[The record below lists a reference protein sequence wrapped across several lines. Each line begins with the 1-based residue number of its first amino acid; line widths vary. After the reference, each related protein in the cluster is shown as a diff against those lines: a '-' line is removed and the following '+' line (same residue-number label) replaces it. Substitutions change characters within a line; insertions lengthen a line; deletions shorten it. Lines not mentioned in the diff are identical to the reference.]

1 MDPGVI
7 GVFIPIVAIIMGVG
21 IGMLSIWSEHK
32 RKAQL
37 LEQLHK
43 ERLVAIE
50 KGIEPPPIAPGL
62 IGFQP
67 SVTTPSS
74 ARALRSGLV
83 WAFVGGVAFFAI
95 QNAGGEEGAPF
106 ALIAV
111 AVGIAQLIYAG
122 LLWNKEKESPA
133 KSG

>member
-7 GVFIPIVAIIMGVG
+7 GVFIPIVAIVMGIG

-43 ERLVAIE
+43 ERLIAIE
-50 KGIEPPPIAPGL
+50 KGVELPPLTPGL
-62 IGFQP
+62 VGFMQTD
-67 SVTTPSS
+67 STPSS

-83 WAFVGGVAFFAI
+83 WAFVGGVAYFAI
-95 QNAGGEEGAPF
+95 HNAGGAEGAPF

-122 LLWNKEKESPA
+122 LLWNQEKESPA

>member
-7 GVFIPIVAIIMGVG
+7 GVFIPIVAIVMGIG

-37 LEQLHK
+37 LAQLHK
-43 ERLVAIE
+43 ERLMAIE
-50 KGIEPPPIAPGL
+50 KGIEPPAIAPGL
-62 IGFQP
+62 VGFMQ
-67 SVTTPSS
+67 SSTAPSS
-74 ARALRSGLV
+74 TRALRSGLV
-83 WAFVGGVAFFAI
+83 WAFVGGTAYFAI
-95 QNAGGEEGAPF
+95 HNAGGDEGAPF

-111 AVGIAQLIYAG
+111 AVGVAQLIYAG

-133 KSG
+133 KAG